1 MGPAPLGLPR
11 LHLRAIG
18 STNERARELAA
29 AGTPGG
35 TLVTAALQTAGRGR
49 QGRSWSAP
57 PGRALLCSLILRDPP
72 PLLPLRAGVAVAEL
86 ADAAGTGAFGV
97 STAADRANRDADR
110 AGTDDG
116 RSAAQVKWP
125 NDVLVGGRKLAG
137 ILVEG
142 RPQEGWVVLGIGI
155 NVAVRPSDLD
165 AELRAR
171 AGSLGLE
178 PEAVEPVLGSLL
190 GRLQRWLEAPGEE
203 VLAALRARDALRGR
217 SVAWAEGEGTAAG
230 IDDEG
235 RLLVDSGG
243 VRVALNAGEVHLL
256 GAR

>member
-57 PGRALLCSLILRDPP
+57 AGRALLCSLILRDPP
-72 PLLPLRAGVAVAEL
+72 ALLPLRAGVAVAEL
-86 ADAAGTGAFGV
+86 ADAAAAGAFGV
-97 STAADRANRDADR
+97 SAAADR